1 MSKNLRTGPAAIAQ
15 NGKGKHYGQRPL
27 YCVYLFAGCG
37 GLSLG
42 LEMAGFTPLLFTE
55 LNHSAAETYMANR
68 KEMDIIPVG
77 DIERNQGN
85 SGNGNTVRF
94 PELPGNSTSELCEEV
109 DSWEGQ
115 SFH

>member
-1 MSKNLRTGPAAIAQ
+1 ME
-15 NGKGKHYGQRPL
+15 KGNTTANAHCTALICSQG
-27 YCVYLFAGCG
+27 V
-37 GLSLG
+37 
-42 LEMAGFTPLLFTE
+42 AGFTPLLFSE

-77 DIERNQGN
+77 DIERDQGN

>member
-1 MSKNLRTGPAAIAQ
+1 ME
-15 NGKGKHYGQRPL
+15 KGNTTANAHCTALICSQG
-27 YCVYLFAGCG
+27 V
-37 GLSLG
+37 
-42 LEMAGFTPLLFTE
+42 AGFTPLLFSE

-77 DIERNQGN
+77 DIERDQGN

-94 PELPGNSTSELCEEV
+94 PELLGNSTSELCEEG
-109 DSWEGQ
+109 DSWEEQ

>member
-1 MSKNLRTGPAAIAQ
+1 MANAHCTALICSQG
-15 NGKGKHYGQRPL
+15 
-27 YCVYLFAGCG
+27 V
-37 GLSLG
+37 
-42 LEMAGFTPLLFTE
+42 AGFTPLLFSE

-68 KEMDIIPVG
+68 KKMDIIPVG

-85 SGNGNTVRF
+85 SGNENTVRF

-109 DSWEGQ
+109 DSWEEQ

>member
-1 MSKNLRTGPAAIAQ
+1 ME
-15 NGKGKHYGQRPL
+15 KGNTTANAHCTALICSQG
-27 YCVYLFAGCG
+27 V
-37 GLSLG
+37 
-42 LEMAGFTPLLFTE
+42 AGFTPLLFSE

-77 DIERNQGN
+77 DIERDQGN

-94 PELPGNSTSELCEEV
+94 PELLGNSTSELCEEV
-109 DSWEGQ
+109 DSWEEQ